1 MTILGIGLLLLAAG
15 LFVALFRRTHVPDVL
30 LLIVIGLLLGPATH
44 AVRPA
49 DFGKAGAALSTIAL
63 TVLLFDSGLSLSLA
77 ALRGSIAT
85 TSRLTVLAFLMT
97 SGVFA
102 ACGHLALGLPW
113 SLALSLGAVLGGTSS
128 AVVIPMVQQLGLEQ
142 DAGTA
147 LVLESALTDVLAI
160 VLAGA
165 FLAAHVS
172 GETNPGAVAAA
183 VGGSFGWAAA
193 IGCAVALLFLLLVD
207 LVRRM
212 PNPTV
217 GVVAIVLVTYGVAD
231 YAGASG
237 AIAVLAL
244 GFVLRNALSFG
255 VARLPM
261 MAHVASLQETPYVQ
275 AFLSDLI
282 FILKTFFFVY
292 LGISVRFAD
301 WRLSALALATVLVAY
316 AGRAAVVRLVVPRS
330 TRRFDASVMAVMGPK
345 GLAAAVL
352 AGVPL
357 QRGVEHGEVMQ
368 QFTYLVVLASI
379 AVTSLAVPMIERGPV
394 GAAFRRLFRGH
405 GVAES

>member
-1 MTILGIGLLLLAAG
+1 MAILSIGLLLLAAG
-15 LFVALFRRTHVPDVL
+15 LFVALFRRTHIPDVL
-30 LLIVIGLLLGPATH
+30 LLIVVGLVLGPATR
-44 AVRPA
+44 AVGPA

-77 ALRGSIAT
+77 ALRGSIGT

-113 SLALSLGAVLGGTSS
+113 SLALSLGGLGGTSS

-147 LVLESALTDVLAI
+147 LVLESALTDVLSI

-172 GETNPGAVAAA
+172 GETSPLHVASA

-207 LVRRM
+207 LARRM
-212 PNPTV
+212 PNPMV
-217 GVVAIVLVTYGVAD
+217 GLVAIVLVTYGVAD
-231 YAGASG
+231 YVGASG

-244 GFVLRNALSFG
+244 GFVLRNAATLG
-255 VARLPM
+255 VARLPLM
-261 MAHVASLQETPYVQ
+261 GHVASLQETPHLQ
-275 AFLSDLI
+275 DFLSDLI

-301 WRLSALALATVLVAY
+301 WRLLALALSTVLLAY
-316 AGRAAVVRLVVPRS
+316 AARAAVVRLVVPRS

-357 QRGVEHGEVMQ
+357 QRGIEHGEVMQ

-379 AVTSLAVPMIERGPV
+379 AVTSLVVPMIDRGPV
-394 GAAFRRLFRGH
+394 GAAFQRLFRGH
-405 GVAES
+405 GVAER